1 MPKLIYIADDEK
13 NIRSLMKT
21 FLESEGYVVE
31 TFSDGYSV
39 RQAIERRM
47 PDMLILDVMMPGEDG
62 LSICAGVRRTSGV
75 PIMIVSARDSAMDRV
90 AGITLGSDD
99 YITKPFLPLELI
111 ARVKALFRRAE
122 LSASGGKQVKEDQ
135 YACGNLLLN
144 LKERKLYIEGKGVSV
159 TPTEFDFLL
168 YLLERR
174 DTAVSRKEL
183 LEQIWGC
190 QNVPDDSR
198 MPDDLVKRL
207 RKKLKQQA
215 STAFVETVWGYGYRL
230 TAKAG

>member
-31 TFSDGYSV
+31 AFSDGYSV

-62 LSICAGVRRTSGV
+62 LSICAGIRKTSGV
-75 PIMIVSARDSAMDRV
+75 PIMIVSAKDSPMDRV

-122 LSASGGKQVKEDQ
+122 LSAQGDEQKKEAQ

-144 LKERKLYIEGKGVSV
+144 LKERKLYIDGESVSV

-174 DTAVSRKEL
+174 ETAVSKREL
-183 LEQIWGC
+183 LEHVWGC
-190 QNVPDDSR
+190 QNVQDDLR

-215 STAFVETVWGYGYRL
+215 STASVETIWGYGYRL
-230 TAKAG
+230 TDKQD